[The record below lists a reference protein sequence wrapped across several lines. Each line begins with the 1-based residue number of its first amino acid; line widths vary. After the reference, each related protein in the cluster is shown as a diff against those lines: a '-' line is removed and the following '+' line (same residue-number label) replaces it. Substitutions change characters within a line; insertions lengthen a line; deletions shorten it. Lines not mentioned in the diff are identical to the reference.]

1 MRLFYYLII
10 LMAICLLWSLIEAQ
24 LYTVKKIEIKSGKIN
39 SEIKIVFISDMHY
52 GYYYTSSRLRR
63 IIDSINNLTPD
74 IILIG
79 GDYLYNGKKSK
90 LKIKFVE
97 ELFSQLPYLKSKNGI
112 FTVIGNH
119 EYNLNGDI
127 GLILK
132 NIRKSKITLLK
143 NDTYEVRLKNES
155 ILIHGVDDFQ
165 EGHADVQKLKIDK
178 EHLNIVISHNP
189 DFFQSCNIDFD
200 IGLSGHTHGGQVN
213 LFGILAPITESKYGQ
228 KYIKTVNKMGNSIII
243 TTKGLGCTNFP
254 IRFFS
259 MPEIIELIV
268 KRN

>member
-1 MRLFYYLII
+1 MKLFYYLIM

-24 LYTVKKIEIKSGKIN
+24 LYRVRKIEMKSRKIN
-39 SEIKIVFISDMHY
+39 RDIKIVFISDMHY

-63 IIDSINNLTPD
+63 IIDSINRLTPD
-74 IILIG
+74 IIIIG

-90 LKIKFVE
+90 LKKKYVE
-97 ELFSQLPYLKSKNGI
+97 ELFLQLLYLKSKNGI

-127 GLILK
+127 DLILE

-143 NDTYEVRLKNES
+143 NDTYEVNLENEK
-155 ILIHGVDDFQ
+155 ILIHGVDDFK
-165 EGHADVQKLKIDK
+165 EGNVDVKKLKIDK
-178 EHLNIVISHNP
+178 ECLNIVISHNP
-189 DFFQSCNIDFD
+189 DFFQDCNIDFD

-213 LFGILAPITESKYGQ
+213 LFGIFAPITESKYGQ
-228 KYIKTVNKMGNSIII
+228 KYIKTINEMGNSIIL
-243 TTKGLGCTNFP
+243 TTKGLGCTNLP

-259 MPEIIELIV
+259 VPEIIELVV
-268 KRN
+268 KKN